1 MTETKFKEY
10 LEENGITINDN
21 QLNLFKKYA
30 DYLLDYNKTTNLTAI
45 KTLDDVYLKHFLDSV
60 LLLKHIKITNE
71 KLLDIGTGPG
81 FPGVP
86 LKILCPDIKLYLLD
100 SNGKKTKFLES
111 LKEELNLDYE
121 VINDRA
127 EAYIK
132 ENRESFD
139 IVVSRAVSNL
149 SVLSEL
155 ALPYVKVEGSFISY
169 KGNADEEI
177 KEAKKAIDVLSH
189 GEINVIKEK
198 LPIENSE
205 RTFVIVTKKN
215 KTDTK
220 YPREYNKI
228 IKRPL

>member
-1 MTETKFKEY
+1 MTETKFKDY

-100 SNGKKTKFLES
+100 SNGKKTRFLES

-177 KEAKKAIDVLSH
+177 KEAKKAIDILSH

>member
-177 KEAKKAIDVLSH
+177 KEAKKAIDILSH

-205 RTFVIVTKKN
+205 RTFVIVIKKN

>member
-177 KEAKKAIDVLSH
+177 KEAKKAIDILSH

>member
-155 ALPYVKVEGSFISY
+155 AFPYVKVEGSFISY

-177 KEAKKAIDVLSH
+177 KEAKKAIDILSH

>member
-21 QLNLFKKYA
+21 QLKLLKKYA

-60 LLLKHIKITNE
+60 LLLKYIKITNE

-100 SNGKKTKFLES
+100 SNGKKTRFLER

-132 ENRESFD
+132 ENRENFD

-155 ALPYVKVEGSFISY
+155 ALPFIKVEGKFISY
-169 KGNADEEI
+169 KGNADEELNN
-177 KEAKKAIDVLSH
+177 AKNAIDILSH
-189 GEINVIKEK
+189 GEINAIKEK

-215 KTDTK
+215 NTDTM

-228 IKRPL
+228 IKKPL